1 LKFHV
6 KQWQDITSDP
16 FVLNCVCNCAI
27 EFDFEPMP
35 ARHMSN
41 PEYKFSS
48 AEQQAIDSEIAE
60 FLSKRIIE
68 QSHSEYGEIISPI
81 FLRPKKETGKVRV
94 IFNLKHLNEAVTYR
108 KFKMDTLESA
118 IKLMRPGCFMT
129 SIDLRDAYYSVPITP
144 EHRKYL
150 KFMWRGVLY
159 QFTSLPMGLT
169 SSPRLFT
176 KILKP
181 VFATLRSRYGHCCSG
196 YIDDSIYIEDTVK
209 LSEEATLDA
218 AQLITRLGFVVHP
231 SKSVFEPTQILEFLG
246 FLLNS
251 RTMTVT
257 LTSKKVTKIVA
268 ACEHLLKQKSITIR
282 ELASLIGTL
291 VSTFPG
297 VELGPLHYRT
307 LEHDK
312 DLALKRSNGNFDS
325 EMSLSP
331 PSIGDLKW
339 WVSFLPNAYRTIDHG
354 TPHITM
360 TTDAS
365 QVGWGATVEGHHTQG
380 LWDAHETPLHI
391 NILELFAI
399 QFGLMALL
407 DKFHDQHI
415 RIMSDN
421 TTAVSY
427 INSMG
432 GCQSRDCDNIARDI
446 WSWAI
451 ARNNW
456 LSASYTPGKHNNI
469 ADKLSR
475 EFNGTLEWKLSP
487 AIFDK
492 ISYHFSKPS
501 IDLFASRINHQ
512 LDTYVSWKPDPGAS
526 FVDAFTINWERFANS
541 FAFPPFC
548 LITRCLQK
556 VVQEQATMIIVVP
569 MWTTQVWF
577 TRLLSLLI
585 DHPKVFKVTRDVL
598 SNPFLGNLHP
608 LSHKLVLM
616 ACRISG
622 IPSLTSRF
630 LQKLPTSL
638 CAPGNPALRNNIQ
651 LTLQNGPSF
660 VSHGKLIQCD
670 LL

>member
-1 LKFHV
+1 
-6 KQWQDITSDP
+6 
-16 FVLNCVCNCAI
+16 
-27 EFDFEPMP
+27 
-35 ARHMSN
+35 MSN

-129 SIDLRDAYYSVPITP
+129 SIDLRDAYYSAPITP

-268 ACEHLLKQKSITIR
+268 ACEHLLKQRSITIR

-331 PSIGDLKW
+331 PSIDDVKW

-365 QVGWGATVEGHHTQG
+365 QVGWGATVEGHDTQG
-380 LWDAHETPLHI
+380 
-391 NILELFAI
+391 
-399 QFGLMALL
+399 
-407 DKFHDQHI
+407 
-415 RIMSDN
+415 
-421 TTAVSY
+421 
-427 INSMG
+427 
-432 GCQSRDCDNIARDI
+432 
-446 WSWAI
+446 
-451 ARNNW
+451 
-456 LSASYTPGKHNNI
+456 
-469 ADKLSR
+469 
-475 EFNGTLEWKLSP
+475 
-487 AIFDK
+487 
-492 ISYHFSKPS
+492 S
-501 IDLFASRINHQ
+501 I
-512 LDTYVSWKPDPGAS
+512 
-526 FVDAFTINWERFANS
+526 
-541 FAFPPFC
+541 
-548 LITRCLQK
+548 
-556 VVQEQATMIIVVP
+556 
-569 MWTTQVWF
+569 
-577 TRLLSLLI
+577 
-585 DHPKVFKVTRDVL
+585 
-598 SNPFLGNLHP
+598 
-608 LSHKLVLM
+608 
-616 ACRISG
+616 
-622 IPSLTSRF
+622 
-630 LQKLPTSL
+630 
-638 CAPGNPALRNNIQ
+638 
-651 LTLQNGPSF
+651 
-660 VSHGKLIQCD
+660 
-670 LL
+670 